1 MEPIKNAVITFP
13 YGAKYRNGKTHQGVD
28 FRASIGT
35 PFVAM
40 VPGVVV
46 HVGRHVYKKGWG
58 ISFGKHVII
67 DNDKFP
73 NGSPGYWAIYAH
85 LSQINVSKGQ
95 RIQAGQLLGLT
106 GNTGN
111 STAPH
116 LHVGICKSRFWNPLK
131 FVNPQRWIN
140 A

>member
-1 MEPIKNAVITFP
+1 MEPIKNGVITFP

-46 HVGRHVYKKGWG
+46 HAGRHVFKKGWG
-58 ISFGKHVII
+58 ISFGKQIII
-67 DNDKFP
+67 DNDKFSD
-73 NGSPGYWAIYAH
+73 GSPGYWAIYAH
-85 LSQINVSKGQ
+85 LSKTNVTVGQ
-95 RIQAGQLLGLT
+95 RVQAGQLLGLT

-116 LHVGICKSRFWNPLK
+116 LHVGICKSRTWNPLK